1 MWGIFITNFSG
12 LRSKRILN
20 ILKMAALVI
29 VKQNFNEHDLIHF
42 INYVA
47 SKLNWYQKVDHL
59 EWMLIVGWVYSC
71 QTFFWNLPTDL
82 CKVIAK
88 VIKKF
93 CTEKVPHRNLELFLA
108 YYWKCSLW
116 AHGKDVFSSVGSMQ
130 VCVGHDGG
138 CEAVVN
144 AMHFIFEEECFRSRY
159 KHKLTY

>member
-1 MWGIFITNFSG
+1 M
-12 LRSKRILN
+12 LN
-20 ILKMAALVI
+20 KI
-29 VKQNFNEHDLIHF
+29 FNEHDLIHL

-47 SKLNWYQKVDHL
+47 SKVNCYQKVALKKREGSGPSGMNADSWRGIL
-59 EWMLIVGWVYSC
+59 LSNI
-71 QTFFWNLPTDL
+71 FWNSPTDL

-93 CTEKVPHRNLELFLA
+93 CTEKVSHRNLELFLA

-130 VCVGHDGG
+130 LCVGHDGG
-138 CEAVVN
+138 CEAAVN

-159 KHKLTY
+159 KHKLTYYMHTTANLFNIIIVN